1 MIRLLLLGF
10 RSNRILLTALLLA
23 TFHITRAQE
32 LKLGNNPTV
41 INKASLLEL
50 ESTTRGLLLPRIPDT
65 TAAPLPTAPDGMVIY
80 FTADSSLYVRK
91 GGAWQKVV
99 DKRYLT
105 GLPTSS
111 GTVTSVSA
119 SVPAGMNVTVGT
131 PTTTP
136 NIAITT
142 ALNGPLRGTGSG
154 FTTGNTS
161 LPSEVSG
168 ILPIANGGTG
178 LGTLGIAG
186 QQLQVN
192 PAGTA
197 LQYFTTTGTAPIT
210 YNNGAIGITQ
220 AGAATS
226 GYLSN
231 TDWSTFNN
239 KLSAIDTT
247 NILNFSLKVR
257 GLFKAGSGLGYDAS
271 TGTFTNSAAATY
283 WLYGGNAVTAA
294 QNLGTTSAFDLPI
307 ITNNTERMRVA
318 SNGRVGIGTAT
329 PSDTLTVAGSFR
341 MGRNGTGM
349 NAIIRYQQAVPGTA
363 IASSGGSY
371 DYSFTVTGVIPGA
384 TVVASPL
391 ASLPTGIVVAYAYV
405 SATNTVTIRLTNTN
419 VLTSSLTILGISLLG
434 VANGTT
440 TVNTTTFAITVM
452 Q

>member
-1 MIRLLLLGF
+1 MIRFLFFAGL
-10 RSNRILLTALLLA
+10 RSKRILLTALLLA
-23 TFHITRAQE
+23 AFHLTRAQE
-32 LKLGNNPTV
+32 LKLGSNPTV
-41 INKASLLEL
+41 INKASILEL

-65 TAAPLPTAPDGMVIY
+65 TVAPLTTAPDGMVIY
-80 FTADSSLYVRK
+80 FTVDSSLYVRK

-99 DKRYLT
+99 DKKYLT

-136 NIAITT
+136 SIAITT
-142 ALNGPLRGTGSG
+142 ALNGPLRGTGTG
-154 FTTGNTS
+154 FTTGSINLT
-161 LPSEVSG
+161 SEVSG

-178 LGTLGIAG
+178 LNTLGSAG
-186 QQLQVN
+186 QQLRVN

-197 LQYFTTTGTAPIT
+197 LQYFATTATAPVT
-210 YNNGAIGITQ
+210 YSNGVIGITQ
-220 AGAATS
+220 ASATTS
-226 GYLSN
+226 GYLSS

-247 NILNFSLKVR
+247 NILNFSVKVR
-257 GLFKAGSGLGYDAS
+257 GLFKAGSGLSYDAS

-318 SNGRVGIGTAT
+318 SNGRVGIAT
-329 PSDTLTVAGSFR
+329 NAPTDTLTVAGPFR
-341 MGRNGTGM
+341 MGINGSRLTY
-349 NAIIRYQQAVPGTA
+349 IIRGTVSLGTA
-363 IASSGGSY
+363 TNVGGGGSTL
-371 DYSFTVTGVIPGA
+371 DITGAVANATTGA
-384 TVVASPL
+384 TVAVSPL
-391 ASLPTGIVVAYAYV
+391 SALPGGISIAYAWV
-405 SATNTVTIRLTNTN
+405 SSAGNVTIRLLNSSVTLVGIPVTVSVPATNFA
-419 VLTSSLTILGISLLG
+419 VTI
-434 VANGTT
+434 T
-440 TVNTTTFAITVM
+440 